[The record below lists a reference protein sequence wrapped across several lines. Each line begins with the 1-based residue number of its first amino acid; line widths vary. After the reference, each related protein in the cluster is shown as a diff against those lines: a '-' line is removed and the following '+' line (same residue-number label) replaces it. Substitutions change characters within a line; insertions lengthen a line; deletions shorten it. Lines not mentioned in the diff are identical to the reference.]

1 MPVFRSTVDQGGE
14 YAIALAQKL
23 SDMAGAEFK
32 RLADSDLDHADVGAI
47 VKNGMIIALALV
59 CRNTGRMTRRR

>member
-1 MPVFRSTVDQGGE
+1 
-14 YAIALAQKL
+14 
-23 SDMAGAEFK
+23 
-32 RLADSDLDHADVGAI
+32 VGAI